1 VSFTVPL
8 SYAPMEA
15 RLAAAIPRGEG
26 WQYEPKW
33 DGFRCLAFRDGDDVR
48 LQSKSGRPLERYF
61 PEVVAHLRA
70 LGTTRFVI
78 DGELVIAAG
87 DALSFDDLLQ
97 RIHPAASRIV
107 KLSHDRPATYLL
119 FDLLGEGDESLVD
132 RTLRERRARL
142 EAFVARGLATA
153 TRGIALSPA
162 TSTLARVNDWYARVG
177 GALDGVIAKRLDAPY
192 RSGERDAVVKIKA
205 QRTADC
211 VVAGYRI
218 GTNGSGL
225 GSLLLG
231 LYDDP
236 GNLTYVGHTS
246 GYSAAEKRAMLE
258 RMLPL
263 HAPRSFAR
271 NIPGGPSRWKRD
283 ADTTWQPVTPD
294 IVLEVAY
301 DQVTADRFRHGT
313 RPLRLRPDKE
323 ARTCTLDQIVA
334 NDRTIALFDGT
345 LVLDQA

>member
-1 VSFTVPL
+1 MSFTVPL

-162 TSTLARVNDWYARVG
+162 TSTLARVDDWYARVG

-192 RSGERDAVVKIKA
+192 RSGERDAVVKSKRSALPIA
-205 QRTADC
+205 SLRATASAPMVRASVRSCWACTTTPAISRTSDIRRAIRQLRNARCSNACCRCTPHDPSHATFPA
-211 VVAGYRI
+211 VRAG
-218 GTNGSGL
+218 GSET
-225 GSLLLG
+225 
-231 LYDDP
+231 P
-236 GNLTYVGHTS
+236 IRRGN
-246 GYSAAEKRAMLE
+246 
-258 RMLPL
+258 P
-263 HAPRSFAR
+263 
-271 NIPGGPSRWKRD
+271 
-283 ADTTWQPVTPD
+283 
-294 IVLEVAY
+294 
-301 DQVTADRFRHGT
+301 
-313 RPLRLRPDKE
+313 
-323 ARTCTLDQIVA
+323 
-334 NDRTIALFDGT
+334 
-345 LVLDQA
+345 